1 MAAEQK
7 CHRLIVLMPVIYR
20 AAIDLD
26 ERHGNDARLLPLP
39 PLSRSDWSRKAHY
52 PRLSILQRLGIS
64 VARHLLRTLP
74 GQRLARLRA
83 ETPIGDRH
91 AAMLHENRLHRVPGV
106 CPDVFMVRND
116 D

>member
-26 ERHGNDARLLPLP
+26 ERHGNDAWLLPLP
-39 PLSRSDWSRKAHY
+39 PLSRSDWSRATSCGCSATWQGPRRPEIRSPSALACRIAAGFRATSRAFLRKAHY

-64 VARHLLRTLP
+64 VAKHLL
-74 GQRLARLRA
+74 
-83 ETPIGDRH
+83 
-91 AAMLHENRLHRVPGV
+91 
-106 CPDVFMVRND
+106 
-116 D
+116 